1 MVCLPVWWLSPDA
14 APSSTPYG
22 PFQLVVRACGPAAG
36 HCAPL
41 YGVGGGGAERG
52 GAAVSTACAV
62 PSPCSVVTVFFYHGG
77 CWLVY
82 VLNLQDGARIFPVH
96 AIR

>member
-1 MVCLPVWWLSPDA
+1 MGTSHWW
-14 APSSTPYG
+14 Y
-22 PFQLVVRACGPAAG
+22 VRVGLKLGTVHQCMGQG
-36 HCAPL
+36 
-41 YGVGGGGAERG
+41 GVGRG
-52 GAAVSTACAV
+52 GAAVSTVCAV
-62 PSPCSVVTVFFYHGG
+62 RSPRSVLTVFFYHGG

>member
-14 APSSTPYG
+14 ALSSTPYG
-22 PFQLVVRACGPAAG
+22 HFPLVVCACGPEAG
-36 HCAPL
+36 HCAPV
-41 YGVGGGGAERG
+41 YEAGRG
-52 GAAVSTACAV
+52 GAAVSTVCAV
-62 PSPCSVVTVFFYHGG
+62 PSPRSVLTVFFYHGG